1 MLALVALHMREWAAQ
16 LTLALAAHVMPGS
29 AVLPMMAS
37 AVLNMAVS
45 VVLRIAEWAVRLMT
59 ALVAPL
65 MLELEGLATL
75 V

>member
-1 MLALVALHMREWAAQ
+1 MQGQAALRMLVLVGRV
-16 LTLALAAHVMPGS
+16 TPGS

-37 AVLNMAVS
+37 AGLDTAVS
-45 VVLRIAEWAVRLMT
+45 EALRIAEWAVRLMT

-65 MLELEGLATL
+65 MLELVGLATR